1 MGEASDHQNL
11 AWLIPYYFLDVSKN
25 LKSDPAM
32 GLVLIF
38 SDDEYPPGIVRID
51 QGGYN

>member
-11 AWLIPYYFLDVSKN
+11 AWVVPEHFLDVSWT

-38 SDDEYPPGIVRID
+38 SDDEYPPETLRVN
-51 QGGYN
+51 Q